1 MTQIQVLEGS
11 DEQAA
16 IERLKTIV
24 TLSPKE
30 EGSPTVALRKQS
42 EFVVAPV
49 MHKGTLNADIV
60 DNFFTAIETT
70 GQETLT
76 AIGLYSDEEL
86 HCYSVPATPEGLNK
100 LRGTSCGV
108 VNFVLF
114 AGEPDWAIV
123 FDSQLYVGYGPEPF
137 VTALV
142 GDIDSKYKEIETR
155 LNEMYEQTQ
164 DDIPGY
170 IAAEI
175 NRMGEYLDSA
185 LTKLG
190 TEYSN
195 APAGEMVSII

>member
-1 MTQIQVLEGS
+1 MAQIQVLEGS

-24 TLSPKE
+24 TLSPKA
-30 EGSPTVALRKQS
+30 EGSPSVALRKQS
-42 EFVVAPV
+42 DFVVAPV
-49 MHKGTLNADIV
+49 MHKGTLNAEIIDK
-60 DNFFTAIETT
+60 FFAAIKTT
-70 GQETLT
+70 ENDTLT

-86 HCYSVPATPEGLNK
+86 HCYSLPATLDALNE

-155 LNEMYEQTQ
+155 LNEMYAQTQ

-195 APAGEMVSII
+195 APTDEMISIV

>member
-1 MTQIQVLEGS
+1 MTQIQVLEGA

-24 TLSPKE
+24 TLSPKQ
-30 EGSPTVALRKQS
+30 EGSPSVALLKQPD
-42 EFVVAPV
+42 FVVAPV
-49 MHKGTLNADIV
+49 MHKGKLNADII
-60 DNFFTAIETT
+60 DKFFAAIKTT
-70 GQETLT
+70 GQAALT
-76 AIGLYSDEEL
+76 AIGLYSNEEL
-86 HCYSVPATPEGLNK
+86 HCYSVPATPG
-100 LRGTSCGV
+100 GV

-123 FDSQLYVGYGPEPF
+123 FDSQLYVGYGSEPF

-155 LNEMYEQTQ
+155 LNEMYAQTQ

-190 TEYSN
+190 TEYGN
-195 APAGEMVSII
+195 APAGEMVSIV